1 MINEIYSQQLKRRV
15 MARIYAIYVLRQ
27 TTSPFCLKTITLGVA
42 VTSGL
47 FWLSLDHIFINM
59 FSTVDG
65 LTPLLNFSW
74 SAFLNTELPVQFIV
88 VLSSGII
95 LWLAW
100 DILSVVTVVVHK
112 PLRLF
117 RQSAV

>member
-47 FWLSLDHIFINM
+47 FWLSLSQIFINM

-74 SAFLNTELPVQFIV
+74 SAFLNPELPVQFIV

-95 LWLAW
+95 LWLGW
-100 DILSVVTVVVHK
+100 GIFFGVTDAVPK
-112 PLRLF
+112 TLRP
-117 RQSAV
+117 